1 MNIHPDQG
9 YEGGSKG
16 SGSCWNG
23 GAGSAGQVRV
33 GDEDTFFISII
44 IFLYLCVWDED
55 TGEGEAVG
63 DGDEQEGEQ
72 ERGAGHL
79 LSK

>member
-1 MNIHPDQG
+1 MLVNIHPDQG
-9 YEGGSKG
+9 YERGSKG
-16 SGSCWNG
+16 SGSCWKG
-23 GAGSAGQVRV
+23 HAGSAGQVRV
-33 GDEDTFFISII
+33 G
-44 IFLYLCVWDED
+44 DED